1 MKKSKFIVGLLLMT
15 LALSILLTASF
26 KEAPAQELPKRWTI
40 GVLSPGTS
48 LYAIGSSFAKVITN
62 KTPIFC
68 IVVPYASTTK
78 ANLAMLEKKV
88 DMTTF
93 HSIGAWMMAQGIGL
107 PDKKPA
113 YFVRVAQAGAP
124 LQFAPLVRK
133 NSGMVSVKDMKGKR
147 VARMAT
153 PMQRLEIDF
162 AMADAGLTWGDVTEV
177 PCADVGESVKLLIDG
192 TVDVANHALGASDV
206 VKAEA
211 AISGGVRHLS
221 FDPTP
226 KALAIAMEKVA
237 PFTVGLRKA
246 GFSTGIVEDTYVEDT
261 ALYLATYP
269 GAPDQ
274 AVYVVVKALYE
285 NYKELAPAH
294 PLLREWTPDK
304 FVQTLG
310 LAAPYH
316 PGAIKFYKE
325 VGLWKDEAQ
334 KAQEKILREW
344 HQEK

>member
-1 MKKSKFIVGLLLMT
+1 MKRSKFFVGLLLMILT
-15 LALSILLTASF
+15 LSILLSASF
-26 KEAPAQELPKRWTI
+26 KEATAQGVPKRWTI

-48 LYAIGSSFAKVITN
+48 LYAIGSAFAKVITS
-62 KTPIFC
+62 KSPMFC
-68 IVVPYASTTK
+68 VIVPYSSTTT
-78 ANLAMLEKKV
+78 ANLAMTEGQA

-107 PDKKPA
+107 PGNKPA
-113 YFVRVAQAGAP
+113 YFVRVAQAGPA

-133 NSGMVSVKDMKGKR
+133 NSGMIYVKDMKGKR

-162 AMADAGLTWGDVTEV
+162 AIANAGLTWKDVTEV
-177 PCADVGESVKLLIDG
+177 PCADVAESVKLLIDG
-192 TVDVANHALGASDV
+192 TVDVAKHALGAPDI

-221 FDPTP
+221 FDPSP
-226 KALAIAMEKVA
+226 AALSKAMEKVA
-237 PFTVGLRKA
+237 PFTVSVRKA

-261 ALYLATYP
+261 ALYLATHP

-274 AVYVVVKALYE
+274 AVYLAVKALYE

-294 PLLREWTPDK
+294 PLLREWTPEK
-304 FVQTLG
+304 FVQSLG

-325 VGLWKDEAQ
+325 VGLWKEEAQ
-334 KAQEKILREW
+334 KAHEKVLKEWRQEK
-344 HQEK
+344 

>member
-1 MKKSKFIVGLLLMT
+1 MERCKFIIILLLSGLLFACLI
-15 LALSILLTASF
+15 SASTHQ
-26 KEAPAQELPKRWTI
+26 AIAQELPKRWTI

-48 LYAIGSSFAKVITN
+48 LYAVGSVFAKVITS

-68 IVVPYASTTK
+68 IIVPYASTTT
-78 ANLAMLEKKV
+78 ANLAMTEGQV

-107 PDKKPA
+107 PGNKPA
-113 YFVRVAQAGAP
+113 YFVRVAQAGPP

-162 AMADAGLTWGDVTEV
+162 AIANAGLTWKDVTEV
-177 PCADVGESVKLLIDG
+177 PCADVAESVKLLIDG
-192 TVDVANHALGASDV
+192 TVDVANHALGASDI

-226 KALAIAMEKVA
+226 KALAGAMEKVA
-237 PFTVGLRKA
+237 PFTLGLRKA

-261 ALYLATYP
+261 ALYLTTHL

-294 PLLREWTPDK
+294 PLLNEWTPDK

-325 VGLWKDEAQ
+325 VGLWKEEAQ
-334 KAQEKILREW
+334 KAHEKLLKEW
-344 HQEK
+344 RQQK

>member
-1 MKKSKFIVGLLLMT
+1 MKGSRFLVSLVLCGLVMSTIFTSKYAI
-15 LALSILLTASF
+15 
-26 KEAPAQELPKRWTI
+26 AQELPKRWTI

-48 LYAIGSSFAKVITN
+48 LYAIGSAFAKVITT

-78 ANLAMLEKKV
+78 ANLAMLEKQA

-107 PDKKPA
+107 PGNKPA
-113 YFVRVAQAGAP
+113 YFVRVAQAGPP

-133 NSGMVSVKDMKGKR
+133 NSGMVSLKDVKGKR

-162 AMADAGLTWGDVTEV
+162 AIANGGLTWSDVTEV
-177 PCADVGESVKLLIDG
+177 PCADVSESVKLLIDG
-192 TVDVANHALGASDV
+192 TVDVANHALGAPDI

-221 FDPTP
+221 FDPSP
-226 KALAIAMEKVA
+226 VALAKAMEKVA
-237 PFTVGLRKA
+237 PFTVSLRKA

-269 GAPDQ
+269 GASDQ
-274 AVYVVVKALYE
+274 AVYLAVKALYE
-285 NYKELAPAH
+285 NYKDLAPAH

-325 VGLWKDEAQ
+325 AGLWNDEAQ
-334 KAQEKILREW
+334 KAHEKILREW
-344 HQEK
+344 RQEK